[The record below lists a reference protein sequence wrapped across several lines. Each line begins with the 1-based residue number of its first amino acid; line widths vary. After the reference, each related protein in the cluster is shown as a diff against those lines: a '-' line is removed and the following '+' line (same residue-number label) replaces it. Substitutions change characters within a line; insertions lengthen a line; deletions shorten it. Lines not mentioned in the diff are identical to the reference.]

1 MKNNA
6 KILLVDDNLLS
17 LNSLYYSLLS
27 NGFQVQMYDNA
38 VSALKEFKR
47 GYFDIVAADYHMPEM
62 NGKEFLTAIMKAD
75 KDVLTIIFSGYTTD
89 KMIANTNKVGI
100 NHFLSKPICFQE
112 LYNIIKLRNSTS

>member
-1 MKNNA
+1 MKENA
-6 KILLVDDNLLS
+6 RILLVDDNLLS

-38 VSALKEFKR
+38 ESALKEFKR
-47 GYFDIVAADYHMPEM
+47 GHFDIVAADYHMPEM
-62 NGKEFLTAIMKAD
+62 NGEEFLTAIMKAD

-89 KMIANTNKVGI
+89 DMIANANKVGI

-112 LYNIIKLRNSTS
+112 MYNIFKYSKITS